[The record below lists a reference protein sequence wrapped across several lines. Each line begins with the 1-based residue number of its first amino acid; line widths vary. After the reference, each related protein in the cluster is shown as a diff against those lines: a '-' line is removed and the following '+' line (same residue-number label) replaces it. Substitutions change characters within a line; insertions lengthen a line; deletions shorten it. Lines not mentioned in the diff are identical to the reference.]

1 MIGSLTYKMHS
12 SYGPDFLYNVEGL
25 AHLEG
30 PILEIVDFGLE
41 SFVYKDAHDLQ
52 IVLKDN
58 VKMARAQGA
67 KTLVVYVAFGDNL
80 QAFSESDAE
89 DSVVGIYQALG
100 LEVVYEDVDV
110 AVLVG
115 EDVPCLVNRMGA

>member
-12 SYGPDFLYNVEGL
+12 SYDPDFLYDVEGL
-25 AHLEG
+25 AHLGG
-30 PILEIVDFGLE
+30 PILEIVDFRLE

-67 KTLVVYVAFGDNL
+67 RTLVVYVEFGDDL
-80 QAFSESDAE
+80 QAFSGCDTA
-89 DSVVGIYQALG
+89 DSVVSIYQALG
-100 LEVVYEDVDV
+100 LTVVYEDVDV

-115 EDVPCLVNRMGA
+115 EDVPYLVNRMGA